1 MTSITGYHFLK
12 IKTRL
17 FHSHFVTDD
26 IYFRIYIFMYLFSYI
41 AFRESN
47 ASFSAPNI
55 LMDSTVNVCI
65 NFLSYIYLHFHF
77 NTCVSA
83 RRVTYIIFHLSFYLK
98 SLNHIFV
105 DRYFT
110 KFCIFL
116 LYVIKTNCDFRSWFV
131 IIIV

>member
-65 NFLSYIYLHFHF
+65 NFLSYITYILILIP
-77 NTCVSA
+77 VSA
-83 RRVTYIIFHLSFYLK
+83 RRVTYIIFHLSYYLK
-98 SLNHIFV
+98 SLNRIFV

-116 LYVIKTNCDFRSWFV
+116 LYIIKTNCDFRSWLV

>member
-65 NFLSYIYLHFHF
+65 NFLFYITYILILIP
-77 NTCVSA
+77 VSA
-83 RRVTYIIFHLSFYLK
+83 RRVTYIIFHLSYYLK
-98 SLNHIFV
+98 SLNRIFV

-116 LYVIKTNCDFRSWFV
+116 LYIIKTNCDFRSWLV